1 MLCDLYRI
9 VYIRTNK
16 LLNNYKDKDMIDID
30 TSDLQRAENI
40 QLRQCRAQSQIRQ
53 TIVANKLIKLLTK
66 PVCFYCLQMVP

>member
-1 MLCDLYRI
+1 
-9 VYIRTNK
+9 
-16 LLNNYKDKDMIDID
+16 MIDID

-66 PVCFYCLQMVP
+66 PVYFYCLQMVP